1 MGSEKREL
9 TPADCVAR
17 LPEPT
22 LNPAGELPTEDLRR
36 IELRQSILAIAEL
49 NHVNETA
56 LVRAVVMNVRD
67 EVPTI
72 EE

>member
-1 MGSEKREL
+1 MASEKREL
-9 TPADCVAR
+9 TPAECVGR

-22 LNPAGELPTEDLRR
+22 LDSPGELPTEELRS
-36 IELRQSILAIAEL
+36 IELRHSILAIAEL

-56 LVRAVVMNVRD
+56 LVRAVVMNLRD
-67 EVPTI
+67 EIPTI